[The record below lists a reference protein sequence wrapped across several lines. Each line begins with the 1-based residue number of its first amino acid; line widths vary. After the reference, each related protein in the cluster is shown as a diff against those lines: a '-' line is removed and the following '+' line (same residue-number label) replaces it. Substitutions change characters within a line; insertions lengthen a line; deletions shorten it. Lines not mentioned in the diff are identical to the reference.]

1 MYEKNRKSNKV
12 FGCTV
17 RNHLFICIS
26 GAGRCIRRRAEHE
39 DSGRSDLD
47 HDGKDESHQG
57 ESVSDAA
64 SVGTPGKSVRTE
76 AYVEQF

>member
-26 GAGRCIRRRAEHE
+26 GAGSCIRRRAEHE

-47 HDGKDESHQG
+47 YNGKDENHQG
-57 ESVSDAA
+57 ESVGDAA
-64 SVGTPGKSVRTE
+64 SVGTPGKSGRAE